1 MSPFQPLQPQVTK
14 EDSPTL
20 RLLADRLVSKLS
32 ALVPH
37 LHILHENV
45 TGSIAPTDN
54 PPSPGSPSQGSSGSQ
69 GSPGSPGGPAPIPS
83 IDTSLTTAHAIVNRL
98 EDDIASLRSKV

>member
-54 PPSPGSPSQGSSGSQ
+54 PPPPGSALQSI
-69 GSPGSPGGPAPIPS
+69 PGGPASIPS

-98 EDDIASLRSKV
+98 EDDLVSLRSKV

>member
-1 MSPFQPLQPQVTK
+1 MPLPSSSPSQ
-14 EDSPTL
+14 EENPTL

-54 PPSPGSPSQGSSGSQ
+54 QPPPGSASQ
-69 GSPGSPGGPAPIPS
+69 GSPGGPAPVSS
-83 IDTSLTTAHAIVNRL
+83 IGGSLTRAHAIVNRL

>member
-1 MSPFQPLQPQVTK
+1 MALPSSSPSQ
-14 EDSPTL
+14 EENPTL

-37 LHILHENV
+37 LHSVHEVV
-45 TGSIAPTDN
+45 TGSIAPTN
-54 PPSPGSPSQGSSGSQ
+54 SPSSPPGSALQSI
-69 GSPGSPGGPAPIPS
+69 PGGPAPVSS
-83 IDTSLTTAHAIVNRL
+83 IAGSLTTAHAIVNRL